1 MSNPSPNSD
10 IDLVLLAA
18 WRRLM
23 YYDRISF
30 YEKENFIQL
39 RKLVIL
45 ITFFGTIASIGV
57 LLLDFLPQ
65 QSLNFIGML
74 ALALPIVALAVMQY
88 TSRYAAPT
96 TWIQYRYA
104 AERIRS
110 NIYLY
115 RTKAG
120 IYNTDDYKRDNLL
133 QKAVKDVARI
143 ITNTV
148 PPEKQKQDRRLAKVQ
163 AANLEKPMGE
173 KPLYEQAMSEIA
185 PALKYSGGDDGFL
198 LPLSLDQYT
207 KTRVHQQR
215 NWYRERVQHDYASA
229 KIFSQWALGITAI
242 GSILG
247 LVLGSQNVQW
257 VGLVA
262 VANALS
268 VSVNAWGN
276 ARMFGKT
283 YGIYDKTARQL
294 EDTETDWHTHKND
307 PDFSANYD
315 KFERDFIQQVEA
327 ILMNELD
334 SWYSIA
340 TETQLTNDQMLVS
353 NIRDIQ
359 SDATQQTPEAV
370 TQSMV
375 NQLKEMP
382 PQLRTEQV
390 AVLRVEMDKL
400 EDTNPA
406 PSLNTTTTPPP
417 TDTPLPPTDEPPLT
431 PQG

>member
-1 MSNPSPNSD
+1 
-10 IDLVLLAA
+10 
-18 WRRLM
+18 M

-39 RKLVIL
+39 RKIVIL

-65 QSLNFIGML
+65 QSVNFIGML
-74 ALALPIVALAVMQY
+74 ALALPIGALAVMQY

-120 IYNTDDYKRDNLL
+120 VYNTEPHKRDNLL

-148 PPEKQKQDRRLAKVQ
+148 PPEKQKQDRKLAKEQ
-163 AANLEKPMGE
+163 AANLDKPIGE
-173 KPLYEQAMSEIA
+173 KTPYEQAMAEIS
-185 PALKYSGGDDGFL
+185 PALRYSGGDDGFL
-198 LPLSLDQYT
+198 LPLSLDQYIT
-207 KTRVHQQR
+207 TRVHQQR
-215 NWYRERVQHDYASA
+215 NWYRDRVQKDYASA
-229 KIFSQWALGITAI
+229 KVFSQWSLGITAI
-242 GSILG
+242 GSIVG
-247 LVLGSQNVQW
+247 LILGSQNVQW

-294 EDTETDWHTHKND
+294 EDTETDWYTHQND
-307 PDFSANYD
+307 PDFVTNYG
-315 KFERDFIQQVEA
+315 KFERDFIEQVEA

-334 SWYSIA
+334 SWYAIA

-359 SDATQQTPEAV
+359 TDANQQSPEAI

-406 PSLNTTTTPPP
+406 PSTITPPP
-417 TDTPLPPTDEPPLT
+417 TDTDAPPLT
-431 PQG
+431 PEG

>member
-1 MSNPSPNSD
+1 MSNTPQQPE
-10 IDLVLLAA
+10 IDLVLLSA

-23 YYDRISF
+23 YYDRIS
-30 YEKENFIQL
+30 YNEKDNFIKL
-39 RKLVIL
+39 RKIVIL
-45 ITFFGTIASIGV
+45 LTFFGTLASILV
-57 LLLDFLPQ
+57 LLLDFLPTE
-65 QSLNFIGML
+65 SLNFIGML

-104 AERIRS
+104 AERVRS
-110 NIYLY
+110 NIYQY
-115 RTKAG
+115 RTRAG
-120 IYNTDDYKRDNLL
+120 VYNTEDYKRDNLL
-133 QKAVKDVARI
+133 QKAVKDAARI

-148 PPEKQKQDRRLAKVQ
+148 PPQKQAKDRKLAQ
-163 AANLEKPMGE
+163 AQATNLEKSLGD
-173 KPLYEQAMSEIA
+173 KVTYESAMAEIA

-198 LPLSLDQYT
+198 LPLSLDQYIT
-207 KTRVHQQR
+207 TRVHNQR
-215 NWYRERVQHDYASA
+215 DWYRDRVQKDYASA
-229 KIFSQWALGITAI
+229 KVFSQWSLGITAI

-262 VANALS
+262 VANAIS
-268 VSVNAWGN
+268 ISVNAWGN

-294 EDTETDWHTHKND
+294 EDTEADWYTHKND
-307 PDFSANYD
+307 PDFKTNYD
-315 KFERDFIQQVEA
+315 KFERDFIEQVEA

-340 TETQLTNDQMLVS
+340 TETQLTNDQILVS

-359 SDATQQTPEAV
+359 TDASQQTPEAI
-370 TQSMV
+370 TESMV

-406 PSLNTTTTPPP
+406 PSLTTPPP
-417 TDTPLPPTDEPPLT
+417 SDVPPLT
-431 PQG
+431 PEG